1 MNPVTGFI
9 FYVIMLDMKNQ
20 RPTIQYSLIMGV
32 FWASYAAVLGYASVY
47 LLNYGF
53 SNTRIGYVIAAGGI
67 ITAVL
72 QPLIG
77 GKCDRAR
84 NNVLH
89 KVIIIVSLVMILLA
103 GLLLIPGKSFWMIAL
118 LYGLLVIF
126 LQINTPL
133 TNSLGMFFIKKG
145 VNVNFGIARGIGSLC
160 YAGLAALLG
169 ILTERFSVDVII
181 WSVIIIYVL
190 LIACIATFHFKG
202 IKETNDYSET
212 VKEQSSLLKF
222 LSGHKRFSFVIL
234 GGICIFVCH
243 NAIGNYLYQI
253 MVFRGY
259 GSKEMGF
266 ADSIMAAAELPTLF
280 LLSVIVKKFR
290 SGALVKTAAAFM
302 FIKAIILVF
311 ARTLSLIYIAMF
323 TQMVGYGLFAGAS
336 VYYVSHTI
344 EEENQVR
351 GQSLMTMIMSVGSV
365 IGSLLAGFLLDKL
378 SVPVMLTVSAAISL
392 LGVLI
397 IFAFAEKGKKE

>member
-1 MNPVTGFI
+1 MF
-9 FYVIMLDMKNQ
+9 DMKNQ
-20 RPTIQYSLIMGV
+20 RPTIQYSLILGV
-32 FWASYAAVLGYASVY
+32 FWASYAAIFAYASVY
-47 LLNYGF
+47 LLHYGF
-53 SNTRIGYVIAAGGI
+53 TNTQIGYVIALGGI
-67 ITAVL
+67 VSAVL

-77 GKCDRAR
+77 GACDRAR
-84 NNVLH
+84 RNVLH
-89 KVIIIVSLVMILLA
+89 KVITIVSLLMIIFA
-103 GLLLIPGKSFWMIAL
+103 GTSLIPNRAFWMIAL
-118 LYGLLVIF
+118 LYGLLIIF
-126 LQINTPL
+126 LQVNTPL

-160 YAGLAALLG
+160 YAVLASLLG
-169 ILTERFSVDVII
+169 VMVERFSVDVIMVT
-181 WSVIIIYVL
+181 VIVIYVL
-190 LIACIATFHFKG
+190 LIISIITFHFKG
-202 IKETNDYSET
+202 VSEENDYMTRKQAPTSIFT
-212 VKEQSSLLKF
+212 FFAS
-222 LSGHKRFSFVIL
+222 HKSFGFVIL
-234 GGICIFVCH
+234 GGICLFVCH
-243 NAIGNYLYQI
+243 NSIGNYLYQV
-253 MVFRGY
+253 MVYRGY

-266 ADSIMAAAELPTLF
+266 ATSIMAAAELPTLF

-302 FIKAIILVF
+302 FIKAFILIF
-311 ARTLSLIYIAMF
+311 AQTLSLIYIAMF

-351 GQSLMTMIMSVGSV
+351 GQSLMTMIMSIGSV